1 MFLSSHF
8 PIHYTRSARK
18 PQVRKRAQQA
28 VEKKLKNLLT
38 NPRLSCI
45 LILASRMTHHIARV
59 AQWWSIALPRRGS
72 RVRIPS
78 RALSQESNDSCF
90 FLCPGFFR
98 KKRKS
103 VIRFRITLRRQVN
116 HIGLYSPT
124 QAANRIQG
132 TFLVPATL
140 SVLYTNNVTELVS

>member
-1 MFLSSHF
+1 M
-8 PIHYTRSARK
+8 
-18 PQVRKRAQQA
+18 
-28 VEKKLKNLLT
+28 
-38 NPRLSCI
+38 
-45 LILASRMTHHIARV
+45 
-59 AQWWSIALPRRGS
+59 
-72 RVRIPS
+72 IP
-78 RALSQESNDSCF
+78 AF
-90 FLCPGFFR
+90 FVPGFLR
-98 KKRKS
+98 KQRKS